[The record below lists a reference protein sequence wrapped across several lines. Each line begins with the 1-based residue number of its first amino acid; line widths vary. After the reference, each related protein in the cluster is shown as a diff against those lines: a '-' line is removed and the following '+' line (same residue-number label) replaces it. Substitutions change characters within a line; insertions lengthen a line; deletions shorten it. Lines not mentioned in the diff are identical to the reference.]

1 MSRFKK
7 LFLFLLMSLV
17 VVVILMGVTVLS
29 MFIYEITVAKW

>member
-17 VVVILMGVTVLS
+17 VVVILMAVTILS
-29 MFIYEITVAKW
+29 MFVYEITVAKW